1 LLKCNALILY
11 TKSTKYWR
19 YEHDSHIPEF
29 YKEAHKECDHYKKHS
44 YHLLYFQAPYLPWVL
59 LGFSVLLGNAIW
71 VDLMGMAVG
80 HTYYFVEDVFPN
92 QRGGFRLL
100 TTPQIL

>member
-1 LLKCNALILY
+1 MPTRNVNLC
-11 TKSTKYWR
+11 T
-19 YEHDSHIPEF
+19 SHP
-29 YKEAHKECDHYKKHS
+29 
-44 YHLLYFQAPYLPWVL
+44 LYFQAPYLPWVL

-71 VDLMGMAVG
+71 VDLVGMAVG

-100 TTPQIL
+100 NTPQVL